1 MSIFRIVSA
10 KAIGDR
16 ILLVKFTNQEV
27 RKYDISPLLEKP
39 MFVPLSNPEFFK
51 SFRVY
56 RGGYGL
62 VWNDEIDISE
72 YELWKNGIHV
82 TEEELE
88 QYSEVV
94 NVAP

>member
-1 MSIFRIVSA
+1 MNIFRIVSA

-16 ILLVKFTNQEV
+16 LLLIKFTNQEV
-27 RKYDISPLLEKP
+27 RKYDITPLLEKP
-39 MFVPLSNPEFFK
+39 MFVPLSNPVFFK
-51 SFRVY
+51 NFRVEL
-56 RGGYGL
+56 GGYGL

-72 YELWKNGIHV
+72 YELWQNGIPV
-82 TEEELE
+82 TEEELD